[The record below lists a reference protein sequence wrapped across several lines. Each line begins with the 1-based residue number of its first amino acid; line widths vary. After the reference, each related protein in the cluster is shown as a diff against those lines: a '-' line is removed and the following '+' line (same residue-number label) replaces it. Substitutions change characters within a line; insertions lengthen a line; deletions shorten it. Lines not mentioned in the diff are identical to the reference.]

1 MANAK
6 YIGLITCPLC
16 GNENATVHEQQ
27 TGTKKGRKY
36 YRCYSEINGSQM
48 LCGTIQSIG
57 PSGQDYINSNMRPIG
72 HQVSTPQPV
81 RPIVEQKVAQ
91 KRKARPIAEQQT
103 AQPSVGPIVPPV
115 EPEPPEPT
123 TKPPELEPEPPE
135 LEPEEPPKPPELP
148 IADVPP
154 APPAKRSLWEI
165 LTTES

>member
-6 YIGLITCPLC
+6 YIGLVKCGLC

-57 PSGQDYINSNMRPIG
+57 PSGQDYINANMRPIG
-72 HQVSTPQPV
+72 QPAAV
-81 RPIVEQKVAQ
+81 PEPARPIAKQQPAQ

-103 AQPSVGPIVPPV
+103 AQPPV
-115 EPEPPEPT
+115 EP
-123 TKPPELEPEPPE
+123 KPPELPAEPPE
-135 LEPEEPPKPPELP
+135 LEPEQTSKPPELP
-148 IADVPP
+148 IADEPP
-154 APPAKRSLWEI
+154 ALPVKRSLWEI